1 MLEEHAVVVGVEGDG
16 ALLEIVRKAPCG
28 LCGKSRGCGIALWGK
43 LFHHKSVFKAKNQI
57 GATVGD
63 YVIVGVEEN
72 ALLRSSAMLY
82 GIPLVALLAGA
93 LIAMAFLPEGP
104 TGAQKDTYAVIG
116 ALIGLALSLLW
127 LKGNALGQSIR
138 LQDQPVI
145 LRADHVGVM
154 NIKCERG
161 E

>member
-16 ALLEIVRKAPCG
+16 ALLEIVRKTPCG

-43 LFHHKSVFKAKNQI
+43 MFHHKSVFKAKNQI

-63 YVIVGVEEN
+63 HVIVGVEEN

-82 GIPLVALLAGA
+82 GIPLGALLAGA
-93 LIAMAFLPEGP
+93 FIAMAFLPEGANS
-104 TGAQKDTYAVIG
+104 GQKDIYAVIG
-116 ALIGLALSLLW
+116 ALIGLASSLLW
-127 LKGNALGQSIR
+127 LKGNVLGQSIGSH
-138 LQDQPVI
+138 DQPVI
-145 LRADHVGVM
+145 LRADHRGVM